1 MFLLT
6 YLSLAIKAIVYAI
19 NNKSEQQ
26 LPPKASKR
34 FLSFDA
40 GSAVEYLFLLFETAL
55 D

>member
-1 MFLLT
+1 MFFLT
-6 YLSLAIKAIVYAI
+6 YVSLAIKAIVYAI

-26 LPPKASKR
+26 LPAKASKR

-40 GSAVEYLFLLFETAL
+40 ASAVEYFFLLFETAL